1 MNYLFLLATCCFI
14 GSLSL
19 RLLDPLVPDIARE
32 LQTTPESV
40 ALLSTAFL
48 LSYAV
53 AQPLVGSIGDA
64 FGKVRV
70 LKLCS
75 AALAVMLV
83 MMALAPSIEV
93 LYAAR
98 ILGGVFGG
106 GVFTIALA
114 IVGDRVAAADRQVEM
129 SKLIMASQWAQLF
142 GIIGCGLV
150 ASLVGWRL
158 AVGMAAL
165 AAIAAS
171 VMLDR
176 NLKPRPDA
184 VRLPFNL
191 RRMGTSFST
200 LLRDRQA
207 STCYAGVFFDGMAV
221 MGSLP
226 FIAMLLEQRGQGGMR
241 EASFV
246 IAGIGCGGLL
256 YTLTV
261 RRVLPLVGGVNNM
274 LRFGGVMAAVGLAG
288 VAQGSAWPVL
298 MAAYTM
304 AGLGFFMLHASLQA
318 RATDVA
324 QDLRPTSISLHSTF
338 FTLGTAIGPTLYA
351 VGINTIGA
359 RPSIL
364 LGALAILVV
373 GMFTAA
379 RFEGLEAHGRGTAGE
394 ANAQ

>member
-19 RLLDPLVPDIARE
+19 RLLDPLVPEIARE

-70 LKLCS
+70 LKVCS
-75 AALAVMLV
+75 WALGVMLV
-83 MMALAPSIEV
+83 VMALAPSIEV
-93 LYAAR
+93 LYVAR

-114 IVGDRVAAADRQVEM
+114 IVGDRVASNERQVAM
-129 SKLIMASQWAQLF
+129 SNLIMASQWAQLF

-150 ASLVGWRL
+150 ASFIGWRL
-158 AVGMAAL
+158 AVGVAAL
-165 AAIAAS
+165 AAILAS
-171 VMLDR
+171 VMLAR
-176 NLKPRPDA
+176 NLKPRPGA
-184 VRLPFNL
+184 VRIPFDL
-191 RRMGTSFST
+191 RRIRTSFAT
-200 LLRDRQA
+200 LLANPQA

-226 FIAMLLEQRGQGGMR
+226 FVALLLEQNGQGGLT

-246 IAGIGCGGLL
+246 IAGMGCGGLL

-261 RRVLPLVGGVNNM
+261 RRMLPLLGGMLNM
-274 LRFGGVMAAVGLAG
+274 LRYGGVLCAVGLAA
-288 VAQGSAWPVL
+288 VAQVGIWPLQMV
-298 MAAYTM
+298 AYTV

-318 RATDVA
+318 QATDVA
-324 QDLRPTSISLHSTF
+324 PELRATSISLHSTF
-338 FTLGTAIGPTLYA
+338 FTLGTAIGPVLYA
-351 VGINTIGA
+351 VGIHAIGA
-359 RPSIL
+359 KASIL

-379 RFEGLEAHGRGTAGE
+379 RFESLSHHGLGE
-394 ANAQ
+394 AGAA